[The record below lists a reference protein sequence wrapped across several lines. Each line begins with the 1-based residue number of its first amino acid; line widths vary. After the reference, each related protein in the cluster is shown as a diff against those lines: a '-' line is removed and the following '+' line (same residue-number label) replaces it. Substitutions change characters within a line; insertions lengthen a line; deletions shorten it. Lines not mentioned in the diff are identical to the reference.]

1 VADQRTGFVPLP
13 PLLSCRGKEILK
25 KILNTSTWLRGML
38 MTLLRHPVSGK
49 LRNGA
54 RGRGAGADNKMGI
67 VTVDATFPLW

>member
-1 VADQRTGFVPLP
+1 M
-13 PLLSCRGKEILK
+13 K